1 MTDDGRPKG
10 TTSLPR
16 SAVDRHPSLL
26 AMTNEKFQMT
36 NGKSLLPNFSYKDL
50 RPTTKAIMPADQPFL
65 EMRSIT
71 KTFPGVRALD
81 GVSLDLQKGEVH
93 ALVGEN
99 GAGKSTLMKILGGVY
114 PHPQYGGEVFIAG
127 SLQQFSSVRDAEK
140 AGIAV
145 IYQELS
151 LVREMTVGENI
162 FLGREPRK
170 LGVIRWEELYR
181 RASQLLDDLHLSI
194 EPHTLIRNLGIGQQ
208 QLVEIAKALSH
219 DARILVLDE
228 PTAALNDGEVETLF
242 VILNKLRA
250 RGVGMIYI
258 SHKLNEV
265 FRISDRITVLRDG
278 KTVGTNLSSAWT
290 EPQIIARMVGREVGD
305 IFPVI
310 DHAQGDTVFEV
321 ANFSVDDPGVA
332 GKKLVDNVS
341 FSVRHGEVLGIAGL
355 MGAGRSDLLMAIF
368 GAHAGRA
375 SGEIKLEGKRIHIGN
390 PAEAIK
396 QGIGFVTEDRKRFGL
411 VLDQTILNNMT
422 LAGLRRIS
430 GRFFTSVDAEAAAG
444 ERSMKELRVKANS
457 VFTIAGTLSGGNQQ
471 KVVLA
476 KWLLTNPRVLFLDE
490 PTRGIDVGAKQEI
503 YAQINKLAK
512 SGLAIVLVSSELPE
526 VLGMADRILVLHEG
540 RITGEF
546 SRAAA
551 TPEKVMACATGRV
564 QQAA

>member
-1 MTDDGRPKG
+1 MTRLQTPDSELL
-10 TTSLPR
+10 TS
-16 SAVDRHPSLL
+16 
-26 AMTNEKFQMT
+26 
-36 NGKSLLPNFSYKDL
+36 
-50 RPTTKAIMPADQPFL
+50 FL
-65 EMRSIT
+65 EMRNIT

-81 GVSLDLQKGEVH
+81 GVSFDLKPGEIH

-114 PHPQYGGEVFIAG
+114 PHPQYGGEILIEGRV
-127 SLQQFSSVRDAEK
+127 QQFAGVRDAEK
-140 AGIAV
+140 ANIAV

-151 LVREMTVGENI
+151 LVREMSVGENI

-181 RASQLLDDLHLSI
+181 RARSLLDDLLLSI
-194 EPHTLIRNLGIGQQ
+194 DAHTPVRSLGIGQQ

-219 DARILVLDE
+219 NARILVLDE
-228 PTAALNDGEVETLF
+228 PTAALTDAEVETLF
-242 VILNKLRA
+242 GILNKLRD

-265 FRISDRITVLRDG
+265 LRISDRITVLRDG
-278 KTVGTNLSSAWT
+278 RTVGTNPVGEWT

-310 DHAQGDTVFEV
+310 NHEQGEIVFEV
-321 ANFSVDDPGVA
+321 ENFSVDDPVVA
-332 GKKLVDNVS
+332 GKKLVEDVS
-341 FSVRHGEVLGIAGL
+341 FSVRRGEVLGVAGL

-368 GAHAGRA
+368 GAHAGKV
-375 SGEIKLEGKRIHIGN
+375 SGEVKLEGRRLHIRS

-411 VLDQTILNNMT
+411 VLEQTLLNNMT

-430 GRFFTSVDAEAAAG
+430 GRFITSVDAESAAG
-444 ERSMKELRVKANS
+444 ERSMKELRIKANS

-503 YAQINKLAK
+503 YAQINMLAK

-526 VLGMADRILVLHEG
+526 VLGLADRILVLHEG

-546 SRAAA
+546 TRGSA
-551 TPEKVMACATGRV
+551 TPEGVMACATGHV
-564 QQAA
+564 QRAA